1 MPFRVYIS
9 HSAAPHE
16 LGAIY
21 GVADLAAKKGMEPI
35 IPDRRWQPI
44 APPPRIDQLLRNLD
58 AFVSVATASGQDL
71 EWINR
76 ELSTALQLGL
86 NPQNVVSVIDQG
98 IKPPNTGAV
107 LIINRSDI
115 FATIT
120 EAVKVLERLQLQR
133 AQQNLLGG
141 LIVAGLVALL
151 LASKE

>member
-9 HSAAPHE
+9 HSVAPHE

-115 FATIT
+115 IATIT

-133 AQQNLLGG
+133 VQQNLLGG